1 MNIYDNNKKLIGMVN
16 YKICKLFFA
25 RKKDNS
31 FVINTKNFSGVKTIK
46 KINLKTSLHLNVN
59 ILCNEGKM
67 KLVAIKE
74 KEIILLAENQN
85 TEIELLSGVY
95 RLRIVGDNASG
106 NCIITKK

>member
-1 MNIYDNNKKLIGMVN
+1 MNLYDNNKKLIGIIN
-16 YKICKLFFA
+16 YNKSRCFFA
-25 RKKDNS
+25 RKKGKS
-31 FVINTKNFSGVKTIK
+31 FVITTKNFCGVKTIK

-59 ILCNEGKM
+59 ILCSEGKM

-74 KEIILLAENQN
+74 KEIILLAENQSK
-85 TEIELLSGVY
+85 EIELLSGVY